1 MIKRFSAIGAAVY
14 DWSEAITDW
23 FIPDSLKTDAAT
35 FGRARIF
42 VFSHLFGP
50 ALGQSISVYLYILD
64 PSPGVAYW
72 TVAGLITSFWTFP
85 FWLKLTERLVPL
97 ALCSVQTLT
106 VVTLFGSYH
115 YGGAR
120 PPPPP
125 FPPHPPP
132 PPFLFPPSPPN
143 PPSL

>member
-1 MIKRFSAIGAAVY
+1 MIKRFSAIGSAVY

-23 FIPDSLKTDAAT
+23 FIPASLKTDAAT

-64 PSPGVAYW
+64 PSPGVAYC

-85 FWLKLTERLVPL
+85 FWLKLTERLVPP
-97 ALCSVQTLT
+97 ALCRVPNLTLDP
-106 VVTLFGSYH
+106 LFVFSH
-115 YGGAR
+115 YGC
-120 PPPPP
+120 
-125 FPPHPPP
+125 
-132 PPFLFPPSPPN
+132 LTSPLL
-143 PPSL
+143 SRLL